1 MSSLMQQL
9 HDIEGLDPISPWP
22 LAIGWWVSIVCGII
36 ILGAPFGC
44 LGAAWT
50 I

>member
-22 LAIGWWVSIVCGII
+22 LAVGWWV
-36 ILGAPFGC
+36 L
-44 LGAAWT
+44 
-50 I
+50 